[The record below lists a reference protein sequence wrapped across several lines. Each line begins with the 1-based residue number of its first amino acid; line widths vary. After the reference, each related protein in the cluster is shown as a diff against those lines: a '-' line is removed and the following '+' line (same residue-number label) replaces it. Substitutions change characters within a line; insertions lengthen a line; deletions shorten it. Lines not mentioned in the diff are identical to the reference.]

1 MSRRVLALMLCFIAV
16 TTALAERQWQKGT
29 WREAKINRPRVTFNV
44 QPRDPNSHLPPA
56 AQTREVRTY
65 IIETH
70 TLRLHLRQ
78 DATADTPRIG
88 VLVGDPVT
96 FALEKKTVY
105 VRDDGKEYKLSVTKQ
120 EKIVR

>member
-1 MSRRVLALMLCFIAV
+1 MSRRLLALLLCVIAV
-16 TTALAERQWQKGT
+16 STALAERQWQKGT

-44 QPRDPNSHLPPA
+44 QPRDPNSNLPPA
-56 AQTREVRTY
+56 AQTREIRTY
-65 IIETH
+65 VIETQ

-105 VRDDGKEYKLSVTKQ
+105 VRDDGREYKLSVTKQ
-120 EKIVR
+120 EKIPR